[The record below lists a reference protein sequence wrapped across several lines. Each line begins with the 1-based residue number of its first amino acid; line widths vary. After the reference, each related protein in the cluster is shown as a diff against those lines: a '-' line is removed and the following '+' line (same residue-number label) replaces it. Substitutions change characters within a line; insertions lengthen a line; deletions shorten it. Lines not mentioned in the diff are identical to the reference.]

1 MRKLS
6 IKNYTVKSRVPD
18 NMNPGQ
24 MLDIEVPYPVK
35 DSMLA
40 IMFRRELQ
48 LSGAELVKQNMLAM
62 KLEGCKD
69 DEILL
74 EEPEYERLKIAFDKC
89 TGFTRADVELVARI
103 NEAEMVVVIAPK

>member
-1 MRKLS
+1 MRKLN
-6 IKNYTVKSRVPD
+6 IENYTVKSRVPD

-24 MLDIEVPYPVK
+24 MLDIEMPYPVK

-40 IMFRRELQ
+40 IMLRRELQ

-69 DEILL
+69 GEILL
-74 EEPEYERLKIAFDKC
+74 EDAEYDRIKSAFDKC
-89 TGFTRADVELVARI
+89 TGFTRADVELVRRI
-103 NEAEMVVVIAPK
+103 NDAKPVDVESKK